1 MKYDDMPAEITAAA
15 ENDWLDVTFVRKE
28 KIDGRTKEMMEGK
41 KRDFFGKSAGKIKAL
56 LSKRRHKQPP
66 APDADGY
73 GAGQRAPRE
82 RKTGA
87 KLKNIWQK
95 SWKPAAACL
104 VIALALVG
112 MRYADGGFVG
122 DVLGYAKATYT
133 SAVEPVRNDGNANTL
148 TLPSNA
154 DVAVSGG
161 DITLTGG
168 TLAVSLKDGTVK
180 DATETSVTV
189 NVGENLDIVY
199 SNLSEVMVARGDKV
213 TQYQVLG
220 KYGDSAVVN
229 LIVDG
234 QKVTGVTADGYTVSW
249 QI

>member
-66 APDADGY
+66 APDAD
-73 GAGQRAPRE
+73 
-82 RKTGA
+82 
-87 KLKNIWQK
+87 
-95 SWKPAAACL
+95 
-104 VIALALVG
+104 V
-112 MRYADGGFVG
+112 F
-122 DVLGYAKATYT
+122 GYAKATYT

-189 NVGENLDIVY
+189 NVGENFDIVY

-249 QI
+249 QLL